1 MELVCVRAYPCSEF
15 EWWAPSAL
23 TEHKASVV
31 FVSVAFLNRSPSMQT
46 VVKRMPNGILMMILQ
61 VTRLMHD
68 VDNDVKIYVRR
79 WSQGALKTLQDAPK
93 RPPRALPPPPESP
106 PLKNI

>member
-1 MELVCVRAYPCSEF
+1 MELVCVRADPCSEF
-15 EWWAPSAL
+15 EWWAPPAL

-68 VDNDVKIYVRR
+68 VDNDVKIYVRTYVD
-79 WSQGALKTLQDAPK
+79 GPKAP
-93 RPPRALPPPPESP
+93 
-106 PLKNI
+106 